1 MKAYSDEELVR
12 LLRDNDERAFKLI
25 FERYYRPLTLFALKY
40 TDDVEEAK
48 EIAQE
53 FFIRF
58 WSRRAE
64 IDIRFSLKTYLY
76 RGIRNACLNFLE
88 SSKVAQQ
95 RLQDYQNPVFS
106 NDNALEKM
114 LVAEQEELLMQAVDR
129 LPEKCRQIFFMSRM
143 EKLSNQAVADKLQIS
158 VKTVEGQITI
168 ALKRLRDLLISVL
181 IAILFSY

>member
-40 TDDVEEAK
+40 TGDVEEAK
-48 EIAQE
+48 EITQE

-58 WSRRAE
+58 WSRRTE

-95 RLQDYQNPVFS
+95 RLQDYQNPVIS

-158 VKTVEGQITI
+158 IKTVEGQITI
-168 ALKRLRDLLISVL
+168 ALKRLRDLLISVT
-181 IAILFSY
+181 ITIFFS